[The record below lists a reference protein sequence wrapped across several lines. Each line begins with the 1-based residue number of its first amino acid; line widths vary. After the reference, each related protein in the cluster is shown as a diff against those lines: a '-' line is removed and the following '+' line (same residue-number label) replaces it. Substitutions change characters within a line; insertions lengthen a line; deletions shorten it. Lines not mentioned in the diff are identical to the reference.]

1 MSDSL
6 RAATNNGDSVEAMVR
21 LNTAG
26 LGTDLCV
33 EMVVNQE
40 VDGEVKFFKTI
51 PFDVES
57 QNGDIV
63 TYRMKSKLKNSGIFR
78 YAFRVYPWNVNLPHR
93 QDFAY
98 VKWI

>member
-1 MSDSL
+1 MI
-6 RAATNNGDSVEAMVR
+6 R

-26 LGTDLCV
+26 LGTDLGV
-33 EMVVNQE
+33 ELVVHQE
-40 VDGEVKFFKTI
+40 VDGEVKFFKTY
-51 PFDVES
+51 PFEVES

-63 TYRMKSKLKNSGIFR
+63 TYHLKIKLKSSGVFR
-78 YAFRVYPWNVNLPHR
+78 YAFRVFPWNVNLPHR